1 MNEDQLKKVLDSI
14 NTAIDHKTA
23 AIDEQIKLNGKA
35 HEETSNEI
43 KRLSDDL
50 AKTAEHLAKMDAA
63 RQREAIE
70 GNEEHSRTYKAF
82 ADALEGA
89 NPLAGLKSGKVT
101 MDVKATMTTAANL
114 LGDTI
119 RPTRLNGVIYP
130 ATAPARMR
138 DIMTVLPLSTSN
150 AVEWVKETG
159 YTNLAAP
166 VTDNNNK
173 PESEITLNTVNV
185 PVQTIAH
192 TMRLHKNMLA
202 DLPLLATYL
211 TTRGIDGLLDEED
224 AQIADP
230 ATGTG
235 VAPNLQSVFLDSLSA
250 FDGTKLAAAIATGK
264 TQFDVL
270 RFAKN
275 QVRNANLVANAI
287 ILNPDDLAIIE
298 TLKDGEDNY
307 LITPNGNGM
316 VTSIWRLPVIE
327 MNAMKSGYFGVGA
340 FNSAAFLFERQGITV
355 EFFDQD
361 RDNVQKNLVTVRIEE
376 RLACVTQRP
385 EGIAY
390 GQFATFLGNYGS

>member
-1 MNEDQLKKVLDSI
+1 M
-14 NTAIDHKTA
+14 
-23 AIDEQIKLNGKA
+23 
-35 HEETSNEI
+35 
-43 KRLSDDL
+43 
-50 AKTAEHLAKMDAA
+50 
-63 RQREAIE
+63 
-70 GNEEHSRTYKAF
+70 
-82 ADALEGA
+82 
-89 NPLAGLKSGKVT
+89 AGLKSGKVT
-101 MDVKATMTTAANL
+101 LDVKATMTTAANL

-119 RPTRLNGVIYP
+119 RPARLNGVIYP
-130 ATAPARMR
+130 TPAPSRMR

-150 AVEWVKETG
+150 AVEWIRETG

-166 VTDNNNK
+166 VTDGDNK
-173 PESEITLNTVNV
+173 PESTITLNTQNV

-230 ATGTG
+230 ATGDG
-235 VAPNLQSVFLDSLSA
+235 VAPNLQSVFLSSLSA
-250 FDGTKLAAAIATGK
+250 FDGTKLAAAIPTGK
-264 TQFDVL
+264 TQFDIL

-275 QVRNANLVANAI
+275 QVRNANLIANAI

-298 TLKDGEDNY
+298 TLKDGENNY
-307 LITPNGNGM
+307 LIQPNSNGM
-316 VTSIWRLPVIE
+316 ASSIWRLPVIE
-327 MNAMKSGYFGVGA
+327 MNAMQSGYFGVGA

-390 GQFATFLGNYGS
+390 GEFATFLGNYGS

>member
-1 MNEDQLKKVLDSI
+1 MNEDQLKKTIEAV
-14 NTAIDHKTA
+14 NNAIDVKTA
-23 AIDEQIKLNGKA
+23 QIQEQIKLNGKA
-35 HEETSNEI
+35 HEETANEI
-43 KRLSDDL
+43 KRLSEDL
-50 AKTAEHLAKMDAA
+50 AKTADHLAKMDAEK
-63 RQREAIE
+63 QRTAIE

-82 ADALEGA
+82 SDALELA

-101 MDVKATMTTAANL
+101 LDVKATMTTAANL

-119 RPTRLNGVIYP
+119 RPARLNGVIYP
-130 ATAPARMR
+130 TPAPSRMR

-150 AVEWVKETG
+150 AVEWIRETG

-166 VTDNNNK
+166 VTDGNDK
-173 PESEITLNTVNV
+173 PESTITLNTQNV
-185 PVQTIAH
+185 PIQTIAH

-224 AQIADP
+224 AQIANP
-230 ATGTG
+230 AVGTG
-235 VAPNLQSVFLDSLSA
+235 VNPNLQSVFLSSLSA
-250 FDGTKLAAAIATGK
+250 FDGTKLAAAIPTDK

-275 QVRNANLVANAI
+275 QVRNANLIANAI

-298 TLKDGEDNY
+298 TLKDGENNY
-307 LITPNGNGM
+307 LLQPNSNGQAS
-316 VTSIWRLPVIE
+316 TIWRLPVIE
-327 MNAMKSGYFGVGA
+327 MNAMTSGYFGVGA

-361 RDNVQKNLVTVRIEE
+361 RDNVEKNLVTVRIEE

-390 GQFATFLGNYGS
+390 GQFSTFLGNYGS